1 MGRRGDTLQR
11 GAGHG
16 DVRQGIQ
23 RTASLQRAEGPN
35 ERREDIEQKWVF
47 WKKEVKEKINT

>member
-1 MGRRGDTLQR
+1 MGRRGDTLQQ

-16 DVRQGIQ
+16 GIWQGIQ

-35 ERREDIEQKWVF
+35 ERIEQKRVF
-47 WKKEVKEKINT
+47 